1 MSRTSKPLIIPEAYQ
16 GGDGWDEWITRFEN
30 VVTVNEWDA
39 AAKLNWIKVCL
50 AGRAQKAF
58 QGLPEESR
66 DTYDHVKTALTER
79 FEPASKHKLYNA
91 ELQVRMRKPNEGW
104 ADFTEDLR
112 RLTEKAFPDLD
123 GRSQEQLALT
133 HYLSRLSN
141 PQVAFAVKQ
150 QKPKKLDEAVR
161 TTLEVESCLIKPVMV
176 GNITSEPEETTVSAV
191 SYSSGNQAT
200 SNISHSMEQSLVQAM
215 DKLALRM
222 SQLEESMTRKKFNEP
237 KAISKPSYRRQVG
250 DHESTSVMTCFRCGK
265 EGHYARGCALRHPS
279 RSQGNEQPPCHRP
292 GRGG

>member
-1 MSRTSKPLIIPEAYQ
+1 MSRPSKPLVIPEAYQ
-16 GGDGWDEWITRFEN
+16 GGDGWDEWIIRFEN
-30 VVTVNEWDA
+30 VATVNEWDA

-58 QGLPEESR
+58 QGLPEASR

-79 FEPASKHKLYNA
+79 FEPASKRELYNA
-91 ELQVRMRKPNEGW
+91 ELQVRTRKANEGW
-104 ADFTEDLR
+104 ADFAEEVQ
-112 RLTEKAFPDLD
+112 RLTEKVFPDLD

-161 TTLEVESCLIKPVMV
+161 ATLETESFMIKPVVV
-176 GNITSEPEETTVSAV
+176 GNVTPELDETTVGAV
-191 SYSSGNQAT
+191 GYNSGNQAT
-200 SNISHSMEQSLVQAM
+200 SNPQAAGQSLVQVM
-215 DKLALRM
+215 DRLTLRM
-222 SQLEESMTRKKFNEP
+222 SQLEESMARGKFNRP
-237 KAISKPSYRRQVG
+237 KATSRPTYHQQGEER
-250 DHESTSVMTCFRCGK
+250 ESNNAVICFRCGK

-279 RSQGNEQPPCHRP
+279 KPQGNERPPLP
-292 GRGG
+292 